1 MQAILALAALTLL
14 LPATFAAALEPG
26 RIVGRVTVKGVQKHP
41 LVVYAPALPGQVP
54 KPPGERP
61 VIDQKNRN
69 FTPHVLPVL
78 VGTTVEFKNSDPF
91 KHNMFSPDGERYNL
105 GTWVAEK
112 GRSYTFTRPGVYR
125 QLCNIHPE
133 MLAYIVVLET
143 PYFALT
149 DKEGN
154 FEIAGVPSGKYL
166 LRIWG
171 EKLTKEQLARTFN
184 VVVEEGAPVSIEIDL
199 LR

>member
-1 MQAILALAALTLL
+1 MRRVLALAGLVVL
-14 LPATFAAALEPG
+14 LPSLVAGLEPG
-26 RIVGRVTVKGVQKHP
+26 RIVGRVTVKDAQKHP
-41 LVVYAPALPGQVP
+41 VVVFVPGLSGRAPRPHA
-54 KPPGERP
+54 ERP
-61 VIDQKNRN
+61 AMSQKGRV
-69 FTPHVLPVL
+69 FIPHVLPVA
-78 VGTTVEFKNSDPF
+78 VGTAVEFRNGDPF
-91 KHNMFSPDGERYNL
+91 KHNIFSPDGERYNL
-105 GTWVAEK
+105 GTWEQ
-112 GRSYTFTRPGVYR
+112 GQSRTYTFKRPGVYR

-143 PYFALT
+143 PYFGLT

-154 FEIAGVPSGKYL
+154 FEIASVPSGKYL

>member
-1 MQAILALAALTLL
+1 MRRVLALAGLAVL
-14 LPATFAAALEPG
+14 LPSLVAGLEPG
-26 RIVGRVTVKGVQKHP
+26 RIVGRVTVKDPQKHP
-41 LVVYAPALPGQVP
+41 MVVFVPGLSGRAPRPHA
-54 KPPGERP
+54 ERP
-61 VIDQKNRN
+61 AMSQKGRV
-69 FTPHVLPVL
+69 FIPHVLPVA
-78 VGTTVEFKNSDPF
+78 VGTAVEFRNSDPF
-91 KHNMFSPDGERYNL
+91 KHNVFSPDGERYNL
-105 GTWVAEK
+105 GTWEQ
-112 GRSYTFTRPGVYR
+112 GRSRTYTFKRPGVYR

-143 PYFALT
+143 PYFGLT
-149 DKEGN
+149 DKEGD
-154 FEIAGVPSGKYL
+154 FEIASVPSGKYL

>member
-1 MQAILALAALTLL
+1 MKKAISAIGAVFLL
-14 LPATFAAALEPG
+14 LVSSHGGEAG
-26 RIVGRVTVKGVQKHP
+26 RITGTVRGKWVEKYQVVVFVQN
-41 LVVYAPALPGQVP
+41 APSRKAELLA
-54 KPPGERP
+54 ERP
-61 VIDQKNRN
+61 VMNQKDKT
-69 FTPHVLPVL
+69 FVPQLLPVV
-78 VGTTVEFKNSDPF
+78 VGTSVEFKNSDPF

-105 GTWVAEK
+105 GTWVGEK

-171 EKLTKEQLARTFN
+171 EKLRKEQLARTFN

>member
-1 MQAILALAALTLL
+1 MKKAISAIGAVFLL
-14 LPATFAAALEPG
+14 LVSSHGGEAG
-26 RIVGRVTVKGVQKHP
+26 RITGTVRGKGVEKYQ
-41 LVVYAPALPGQVP
+41 VVVFVRNAPSRKAELLA
-54 KPPGERP
+54 ERP
-61 VIDQKNRN
+61 VMNQKDKTFVPRL
-69 FTPHVLPVL
+69 LPVV
-78 VGTTVEFKNSDPF
+78 VGTSVEFKNSDPF

-105 GTWVAEK
+105 GTWVGEK

-154 FEIAGVPSGKYL
+154 FEIAGVPSGKYFL
-166 LRIWG
+166 KIWE